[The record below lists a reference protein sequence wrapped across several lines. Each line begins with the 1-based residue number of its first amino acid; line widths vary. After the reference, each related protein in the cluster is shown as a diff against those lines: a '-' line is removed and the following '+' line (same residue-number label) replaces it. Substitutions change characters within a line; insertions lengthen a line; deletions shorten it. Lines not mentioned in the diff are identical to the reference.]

1 MVSPI
6 PTSGSAL
13 RALKEGASCAPL
25 DFVPLQQDRPARAR
39 FPGLNSNFVLIDQTL
54 G

>member
-13 RALKEGASCAPL
+13 RALRKGASFAPL
-25 DFVPLQQDRPARAR
+25 DLVPLQQDQPARAR
-39 FPGLNSNFVLIDQTL
+39 FPGLNSHFMLIDQTL